1 MLEITAPAGKLTGIV
16 CVAPTAEAS
25 GTDTDIVPDEAT
37 CVPPVE
43 IKPLFIVLNVTALVA
58 EPLQSTWLSMALT

>member
-43 IKPLFIVLNVTALVA
+43 IKPLLIVLNVTALVA

>member
-25 GTDTDIVPDEAT
+25 GTETEIVPEEAS

-43 IKPLFIVLNVTALVA
+43 IRPLLTVLNVTALVA
-58 EPLQSTWLSMALT
+58 DPLQSTWLSMAFT